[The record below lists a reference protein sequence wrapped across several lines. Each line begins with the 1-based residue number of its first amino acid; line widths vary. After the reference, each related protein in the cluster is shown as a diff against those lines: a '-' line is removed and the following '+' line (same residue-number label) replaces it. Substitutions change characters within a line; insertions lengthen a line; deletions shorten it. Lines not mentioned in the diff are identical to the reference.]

1 MMLNFDRDKIV
12 VSNGYITKIFDS
24 ESAAEK
30 FFGKEEWNAIVTDIH
45 SQYTY
50 SRIKSEK

>member
-1 MMLNFDRDKIV
+1 MINFDRDKII
-12 VSNGYITKIFDS
+12 VSNGYITKIFES
-24 ESAAEK
+24 EKAAEL

-50 SRIKSEK
+50 SRIKNEE